1 MRICDTNSLYSETGG
16 GIRIYHDRKLEYF
29 AGRPEHSIALVI
41 PGRNTDCTVDGNT
54 SVYRVKS
61 LPLLN
66 SGYRLIVD
74 SGGLTSAFGDFK
86 PDLVEVGS
94 PYLLPIHTR
103 KALGNSD
110 VPIVGFYHSDYPDS
124 YVKPFASKYFPG
136 LAGPLTRLAR
146 SHVRKTY
153 GGMTAVFAASR
164 CILQKLYD
172 SGVKRLFL
180 TPLGVSTDQFSPSRR
195 SDDFRR
201 TLGVCSG
208 SKLVLYLAR
217 LHREKGLDLLIA
229 AYPLFRDPASIKLV
243 IGGHG
248 PAEGRLVEFI
258 KKYPEVRR
266 LPYLPDRDAVAEAM
280 ASADVYLSLG
290 QSETFGLASLEA
302 IACGTTPVLPDS
314 GASGDMAASLGF
326 VPPYRSDSPESLAN
340 AIVSAAAMSDSE
352 TTGYLRRFA
361 LDGHD
366 WDSVFRRIEVFYER
380 IISAFRDGDPDSLI
394 PPEKWWEE

>member
-1 MRICDTNSLYSETGG
+1 MRICDTNSSYSETGG
-16 GIRIYHDRKLEYF
+16 GIKIYHDRKMEYF
-29 AGRPEHSIALVI
+29 ANRPEHSIALVI

-61 LPLLN
+61 LPLLD
-66 SGYRLIVD
+66 SGYRLIID

-86 PDLVEVGS
+86 PDLVEIGS
-94 PYLLPIHTR
+94 PYLLPIHTK

-110 VPIVGFYHSDYPDS
+110 VPTVGFYHTDYPDS
-124 YVKPFASKYFPG
+124 YVQPFASKLFPV
-136 LAGPLTRLAR
+136 LSRSLSKLAR
-146 SHVRKTY
+146 NHVRRTY

-164 CILQKLYD
+164 CILQKLHD

-195 SDDFRR
+195 SDEFRR
-201 TLGVCSG
+201 ALGVYSG

-217 LHREKGLDLLIA
+217 LHSEKGLDLLMA

-248 PAEGRLVEFI
+248 PAEGRLNQFI
-258 KKYPEVRR
+258 KQYPEVRR
-266 LPYLPDRDAVAEAM
+266 LPYLPGRDAVAEAM

-290 QSETFGLASLEA
+290 QSETFGLAGLEA
-302 IACGTTPVLPDS
+302 ISCGTTPVFPDS
-314 GASGDMAASLGF
+314 GASCDMAASLGF

-340 AIVSAAAMSDSE
+340 AIVSAAAMSDSDA
-352 TTGYLRRFA
+352 TDYLRRFA
-361 LDGHD
+361 LAGHD
-366 WDSVFRRIEVFYER
+366 WNSVFRRIEVFYER
-380 IISAFRDGDPDSLI
+380 IISAFRDGNPDRLI
-394 PPEKWWEE
+394 SPDKWWED

>member
-1 MRICDTNSLYSETGG
+1 MRICDANSLYSETGG

-29 AGRPEHSIALVI
+29 ASRPEHSIALVI

-54 SVYRVKS
+54 HVYRVES

-74 SGGLTSAFGDFK
+74 SGGLASAFGDFK

-103 KALGNSD
+103 KALGNSS
-110 VPIVGFYHSDYPDS
+110 VPTVGFYHSDYPDS
-124 YVKPFASKYFPG
+124 YVKPFIGKLFPG
-136 LAGPLTRLAR
+136 LAEPLTRLAR
-146 SHVRKTY
+146 SHVRRTY

-201 TLGVCSG
+201 TLGVDSG

-229 AYPLFRDPASIKLV
+229 AYPLFRNTASIKLV

-248 PAEGRLVEFI
+248 PAEGRLKEFI
-258 KKYPEVRR
+258 KQYPEVRR
-266 LPYLPDRDAVAEAM
+266 LPYLPGRDAVAEAM

-290 QSETFGLASLEA
+290 QSETFGLAALEA

-340 AIVSAAAMSDSE
+340 AIVYAAEMSDSE
-352 TTGYLRRFA
+352 AKDYLRRFA
-361 LDGHD
+361 LAGHD
-366 WDSVFRRIEVFYER
+366 WNSVFRRIEVFYER
-380 IISAFRDGDPDSLI
+380 IISAFRDGNPDSLI
-394 PPEKWWEE
+394 PPDKWWEE

>member
-1 MRICDTNSLYSETGG
+1 MRICDTNSFYSETGG

-29 AGRPEHSIALVI
+29 ASRLEHRIALVI

-86 PDLVEVGS
+86 PDLVEIGS

-103 KALGNSD
+103 NALGSSD
-110 VPIVGFYHSDYPDS
+110 VPTVGFYHADYPDS
-124 YVKPFASKYFPG
+124 YVKPFARKLFPG
-136 LAGPLTRLAR
+136 LEGPLVRLAR
-146 SHVRKTY
+146 SHVRRTY

-164 CILQKLYD
+164 CILQKLHD

-201 TLGVCSG
+201 SLGVSSG

-217 LHREKGLDLLIA
+217 LHREKGLDLLIS
-229 AYPLFRDPASIKLV
+229 AYPMFRDTTSIKLV

-248 PAEGRLVEFI
+248 PAEGRLKKFI
-258 KKYPEVRR
+258 EQYPEVRR
-266 LPYLPDRDAVAEAM
+266 LPYLPDHDAVAEAM

-290 QSETFGLASLEA
+290 QSETFGLAGLEA

-340 AIVSAAAMSDSE
+340 AIVSAVTMSDSDA
-352 TTGYLRRFA
+352 TDYLRRFA

-380 IISAFRDGDPDSLI
+380 IISAFRDGNPDSLI
-394 PPEKWWEE
+394 PPDKWWEE

>member
-1 MRICDTNSLYSETGG
+1 M
-16 GIRIYHDRKLEYF
+16 EYF
-29 AGRPEHSIALVI
+29 ANRPEHSIALVI

-61 LPLLN
+61 LPLLD
-66 SGYRLIVD
+66 SGYRLIID

-86 PDLVEVGS
+86 PDLVEIGS
-94 PYLLPIHTR
+94 PYLLPIHTK

-110 VPIVGFYHSDYPDS
+110 VPTVGFYHTDYPDS
-124 YVKPFASKYFPG
+124 YVQPFASKLFPV
-136 LAGPLTRLAR
+136 LSRSLSKLAR
-146 SHVRKTY
+146 NHVRRTY

-164 CILQKLYD
+164 CILQKLHD

-195 SDDFRR
+195 SDEFRR
-201 TLGVCSG
+201 ALGVYSG

-217 LHREKGLDLLIA
+217 LHSEKGLDLLMA

-248 PAEGRLVEFI
+248 PAEGRLNQFI
-258 KKYPEVRR
+258 KQYPEVRR
-266 LPYLPDRDAVAEAM
+266 LPYLPGRDAVAEAM

-290 QSETFGLASLEA
+290 QSETFGLAGLEA
-302 IACGTTPVLPDS
+302 ISCGTTPVFPDS
-314 GASGDMAASLGF
+314 GASCDMAASLGF

-340 AIVSAAAMSDSE
+340 AIVSAAAMSDSDA
-352 TTGYLRRFA
+352 TDYLRRFA
-361 LDGHD
+361 LAGHD
-366 WDSVFRRIEVFYER
+366 WNSVFRRIEVFYER
-380 IISAFRDGDPDSLI
+380 IISAFRDGNPDRLI
-394 PPEKWWEE
+394 SPDKWWED